1 MQRRIFLLLTEE
13 LLVATFKDY
22 VPVYNPQTF
31 SQRSTLPLLSEDQLN
46 SLVPFFSVAQNLRE
60 TAKDAILKKLE
71 LEAKVSGSVA
81 DQANLEERQVI
92 EEVRLK
98 EELRHARL
106 LADTFQARTV
116 ELEKTRIDLEEQLR
130 LCQNERSKEDLQRRK
145 LTNEV
150 KRLRAEADVAKAAK
164 AAVEAERQRQTA
176 AITSRR
182 SAPTITRPDSARAR
196 NGHPSTSTSSFG
208 RAPRLDPFGS
218 GRSSTVET
226 SPKNQGGEV
235 QTRRCAGSD
244 KTSPRR
250 ASDIQVNQS
259 EVPEEATSDF
269 APREFE
275 RSQPQRAAKASGR
288 GAAAPAA
295 GSQRATPIGLCR
307 RTAARANRGV
317 SSSENT

>member
-235 QTRRCAGSD
+235 QTRR
-244 KTSPRR
+244 TSPRR

-295 GSQRATPIGLCR
+295 GSQR
-307 RTAARANRGV
+307 TAARANRGV